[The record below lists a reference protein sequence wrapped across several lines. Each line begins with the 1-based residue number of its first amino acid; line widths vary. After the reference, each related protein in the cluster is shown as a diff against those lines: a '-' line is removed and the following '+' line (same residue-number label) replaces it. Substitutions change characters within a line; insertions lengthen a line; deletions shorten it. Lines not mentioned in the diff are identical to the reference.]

1 MSPHVSTVRECLRK
15 LARGREKVRGAELDV
30 KVAKKTGLSI
40 LLVRA
45 SFRELKEIGEIDSHS
60 WTRDFSPLGMV
71 SLHLCPPPL
80 QEHCRVWMDALSSSN
95 SLNAEDKES
104 LANLGDVLLGMSRS
118 DMDRLIEG
126 LVQLRVQQSTFAGE
140 PAFNVSAKFLMES
153 SKLIGSLN
161 SNTLKQFG
169 IRPDLFSGSTKYLV
183 VAGPAQPD
191 AVIFVENP
199 HAFEL
204 AVNAGLAD
212 TVAWAVTFGY
222 GLSKQANDYGNQLSQ
237 MVNSG
242 FHNVERLTRF
252 GSPPVISELLN
263 HGTLLFWGDL
273 DIEGLRIYS
282 QLKSKMPSLQL
293 SGIYQPMIERLQS
306 GGGHPY
312 VKAVGKDN
320 QRAWKT
326 DDPLISSLLSLC
338 STASVDQEIVS
349 VEDMRNLYL
358 SKLDSRLM
366 N

>member
-1 MSPHVSTVRECLRK
+1 MSPNVSIVRECLRK
-15 LARGREKVRGAELDV
+15 LSCGRKRVRGEGLDARVAE
-30 KVAKKTGLSI
+30 KTGISI
-40 LLVRA
+40 LVVRA
-45 SFRELKEIGEIDSHS
+45 SFREMKEIGEIDSHS

-71 SLHLCPPPL
+71 TLQLCPPPL
-80 QEHCRVWMDALSSSN
+80 PEHCRVWIDALSSSN
-95 SLNAEDKES
+95 CLNAEDKES
-104 LANLGDVLLGMSRS
+104 LADLGDVLLGMNRS

-126 LVQLRVQQSTFAGE
+126 LVQLRDQQLAFAGD
-140 PAFNVSAKFLMES
+140 PAFNVSAKFLMDS

-161 SNTLKQFG
+161 SNILKRFG
-169 IRPDLFSGSTKYLV
+169 IRTDLFSGSTKYLV
-183 VAGPAQPD
+183 VAGPPQPD

-212 TVAWAVTFGY
+212 MAAWAVTFGY
-222 GLSKQANDYGNQLSQ
+222 GLSKQVNDYGNQLSQ
-237 MVNSG
+237 MVDSG
-242 FHNVERLTRF
+242 FRNVDRLTRF
-252 GSPPVISELLN
+252 GSPPLISELID

-282 QLKSKMPSLQL
+282 RLKSKMPSLQL

-326 DDPLISSLLSLC
+326 DDPLVSSLLSLC

-349 VEDMRNLYL
+349 VEDLRSLYL
-358 SKLDSRLM
+358 SSLSPMDSH
-366 N
+366 